1 MSWKLGKKAANSFVV
16 LTYHRVIPRYQASK
30 CVQAGM
36 YVTPWNFERHIR
48 FLKTHFS
55 VVRFS
60 EIFERIKSGKLIS
73 RPNHKPFCVLTFD
86 DGWYDFYL
94 HAFPTLKAHELPAM
108 VFLPTDYIGTRTWFW
123 TDRLGYLF
131 YHGYNSEA
139 SGDAVYKGR
148 DPLVKKLIGLRG
160 GLESRIESAIE
171 LLKGV
176 SSESIEGTIQ
186 ELSSI
191 WRISPNPDGRAFLS
205 WDEVREMA
213 ASNLITFGSHTAGH
227 RILTTLT
234 DDEIHDEIDES
245 RKRLIAEQAVDPS
258 FIPFCYPNGNYND
271 KIVSVVQNIGYNLA
285 VTTKRGWNEL
295 GSAPFTLR
303 RIGIHQ
309 DMTSTEAM
317 FGCRILE
324 VF

>member
-1 MSWKLGKKAANSFVV
+1 
-16 LTYHRVIPRYQASK
+16 
-30 CVQAGM
+30 M

-73 RPNHKPFCVLTFD
+73 HPNHKPFCVLTFD

-191 WRISPNPDGRAFLS
+191 WRISPNPDGQAFLS